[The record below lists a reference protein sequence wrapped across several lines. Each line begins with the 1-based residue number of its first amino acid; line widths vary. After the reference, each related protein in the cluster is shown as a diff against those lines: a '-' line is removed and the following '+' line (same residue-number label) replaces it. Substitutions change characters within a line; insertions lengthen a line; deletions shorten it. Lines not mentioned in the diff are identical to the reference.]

1 MCDGDKDLAIGD
13 SRSSCVDH
21 NFLRI
26 RVKSIKSISVPGE
39 ASVADVIAELRR
51 GSRVLL
57 LLRHS
62 ERPKIGYEDK
72 TFGAALPL
80 TENGR
85 RLCVEF
91 GRKLAGATPSVEF
104 RASPLL
110 RTVMTAELV
119 AEGMGLVGAE
129 VVRDALIGNGS
140 AYVASELEVW
150 RLFRD
155 GSFFK
160 RMGEYMQSGEQR
172 GFNPLA
178 PATDAFEE
186 HALSVFSAQLG
197 VFATHDVYVAA
208 YLHARGAK
216 TDFCRENWPRFMDSA
231 AIVVAPGGARRYA
244 LVRAGLVDRVAMDV
258 KNAPALYGKTV
269 GLERFDLAL
278 RKLRDPLR
286 HEKPALPG

>member
-1 MCDGDKDLAIGD
+1 MKI
-13 SRSSCVDH
+13 
-21 NFLRI
+21 
-26 RVKSIKSISVPGE
+26 IKSSAISGE
-39 ASVADVIAELRR
+39 VSVSDVIAELGR

-72 TFGAALPL
+72 TFGASLPL
-80 TENGR
+80 TENGKQ
-85 RLCVEF
+85 LC
-91 GRKLAGATPSVEF
+91 VEF

-119 AEGMGLVGAE
+119 AEGMGLAGAE
-129 VVRDALIGNGS
+129 VVCDALVGNGS

-155 GSFFK
+155 GSFFQ
-160 RMGEYMQSGEQR
+160 RMGEYMQAGEQR

-197 VFATHDVYVAA
+197 IFATHDVYVAA
-208 YLHARGAK
+208 FLHARGVK
-216 TDFCRENWPRFMDSA
+216 TDFNPGNWPRFLDSA
-231 AIVVAPGGARRYA
+231 AIVLRPDGERRYM
-244 LVRAGLVDRVAMDV
+244 LVRAGLS
-258 KNAPALYGKTV
+258 P
-269 GLERFDLAL
+269 LAC
-278 RKLRDPLR
+278 
-286 HEKPALPG
+286 GV